1 MDILKKSAL
10 VTGGGESK
18 SPSRPK
24 PIAVESEFLGKTV
37 VCCVLVLGVRSTGPA
52 ILRSS
57 CLLSEKVFLLHIFL
71 CERMSLPPLPYLE
84 LLLLTEASLCELLE
98 GTLSGDSLNSGAT
111 PPGRWPEY
119 TDLNSVTHVPV
130 CYQSLG
136 QGTSCVSPC

>member
-57 CLLSEKVFLLHIFL
+57 CLLSEKVFLLHIFF
-71 CERMSLPPLPYLE
+71 
-84 LLLLTEASLCELLE
+84 
-98 GTLSGDSLNSGAT
+98 
-111 PPGRWPEY
+111 
-119 TDLNSVTHVPV
+119 V
-130 CYQSLG
+130 
-136 QGTSCVSPC
+136 